1 VRSNGNEN
9 LPINDRGIMSLQ
21 KPKSL
26 NA

>member
-1 VRSNGNEN
+1 
-9 LPINDRGIMSLQ
+9 MSLQ